1 LKSEKKNI
9 KYVFSNTG
17 YDYDSTS
24 IRRPFDAR
32 STRYQKS
39 LRSPWRSI
47 SVAAG
52 PLAAV
57 TLTYLF
63 IYLGPSAAAHTQVGP
78 RSSSRSSNGRSAVE
92 LQSNSTCN
100 HRLSSSFVQRFQK
113 NWDPKQLQY
122 IQQPQTCNKIKFK
135 KNSCTKRHQHQL
147 CYEYFRMFN
156 KFPMFMASIYTYII
170 VMRNIDVGILSVCP
184 SLHLSVTVW
193 SCVENGSTS
202 SIFSPPGRPVA

>member
-1 LKSEKKNI
+1 MITERSIWTHFDGLRTKLLLKTFYDFLILRHFKKNVKSHVFWNLKKNI

-100 HRLSSSFVQRFQK
+100 RRLSSWFVQRFQK

-135 KNSCTKRHQHQL
+135 KKILAQSVT
-147 CYEYFRMFN
+147 
-156 KFPMFMASIYTYII
+156 
-170 VMRNIDVGILSVCP
+170 NINFVTNISVC
-184 SLHLSVTVW
+184 LINFQCLWRVYIHIL
-193 SCVENGSTS
+193 
-202 SIFSPPGRPVA
+202 